1 MTLIT
6 MPDAEQVVIRALL
19 GMTELSGRGGRI
31 YSFVPKQRTLPLA
44 RVARYGGDPLH
55 EGHPYWL
62 DSPSMQ
68 VDVWDDRTAVA
79 QTLAES
85 LRACCSQ
92 RLQAAVTGAVVSNV
106 AVSAL
111 IQTADSV
118 FNPPKPRY
126 IFTMR
131 LVLHP

>member
-1 MTLIT
+1 
-6 MPDAEQVVIRALL
+6 MPDAEQLVIQALRS
-19 GMTELSGRGGRI
+19 MTELDALGGRI
-31 YSFVPKQRTLPLA
+31 YSIVPKQRTFPLA
-44 RVARYGGDPLH
+44 RVFRFGGDPLY

-62 DSPSMQ
+62 DSPNMQ
-68 VDVWDDRTAVA
+68 IDVWADRVAQA

-85 LRACCSQ
+85 VRACCSQ
-92 RLQAAVTGAVVSNV
+92 RLQAAVTGAVVISV

-111 IQTADSV
+111 IQSADAV

-131 LVLHP
+131 MTLHPDVP